1 MKNTKYWILGLL
13 LLSTTPLHGQTTER
27 DEDGHDEEAAIVMAA
42 AERAARG
49 IRTEP
54 VAARVLSGLVIAPG
68 EVRLNDYQTL
78 QVTPRI
84 PAQVVARHARLGE
97 QVEPEQPLVT
107 LSSVEMA
114 AAQGAL
120 IESDREWRRVRA
132 LGRGVVSETRYI
144 AAEVARQRAYAT
156 VRAYGLTDAQV
167 SGLLGDGD
175 ASQATGEFELLSS
188 RAGTVIQDPFVV
200 GERIEPGQTLFVI
213 SDESELWVEAQ
224 VPPSRVGALT
234 VGAAARVS
242 RDGARWFDGEIIQ
255 LRHQLNETTR
265 TRGVRVAVPNRDH
278 ALHAGDYVDV
288 AMETARA
295 SPQLAVPDGAV
306 LLMEGAATVFKREG
320 DTFHPQ
326 PVETGETLGGW
337 TEILA
342 GLVEGDEVVT
352 RGAFL
357 LKSLALKSQMGE
369 GHGH

>member
-1 MKNTKYWILGLL
+1 
-13 LLSTTPLHGQTTER
+13 
-27 DEDGHDEEAAIVMAA
+27 
-42 AERAARG
+42 
-49 IRTEP
+49 
-54 VAARVLSGLVIAPG
+54 
-68 EVRLNDYQTL
+68 
-78 QVTPRI
+78 
-84 PAQVVARHARLGE
+84 
-97 QVEPEQPLVT
+97 
-107 LSSVEMA
+107 
-114 AAQGAL
+114 
-120 IESDREWRRVRA
+120 
-132 LGRGVVSETRYI
+132 
-144 AAEVARQRAYAT
+144 
-156 VRAYGLTDAQV
+156 
-167 SGLLGDGD
+167 LLGDGD

-342 GLVEGDEVVT
+342 GLVEGDEV
-352 RGAFL
+352 
-357 LKSLALKSQMGE
+357 
-369 GHGH
+369 